1 MRREYKTLGFRCN
14 DLEMC
19 DRIAGAAEES
29 GLSVSK
35 YIEQTVINA
44 VDGNVP
50 NIARIEKIK
59 IDMMR
64 EVQTIKDKHPLEDV
78 SGLERIGD
86 LL

>member
-35 YIEQTVINA
+35 YIERTVINA
-44 VDGNVP
+44 IDGNVP
-50 NIARIEKIK
+50 DIARIEKIK

-64 EVQTIKDKHPLEDV
+64 EVQTIKDKQPLEDV
-78 SGLERIGD
+78 SGLERIRD

>member
-1 MRREYKTLGFRCN
+1 MRREYKTLGFRCY

-19 DRIAGAAEES
+19 DRIAEAAEES
-29 GLSVSK
+29 GLPVSK
-35 YIEQTVINA
+35 YIEWTVINA

-50 NIARIEKIK
+50 DIARIEKIK

-64 EVQTIKDKHPLEDV
+64 EVQTIKDKHPLVDV